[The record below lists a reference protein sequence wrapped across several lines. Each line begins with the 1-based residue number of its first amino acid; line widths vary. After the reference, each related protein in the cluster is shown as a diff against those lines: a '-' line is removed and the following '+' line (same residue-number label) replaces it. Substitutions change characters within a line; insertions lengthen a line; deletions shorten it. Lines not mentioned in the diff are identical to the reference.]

1 MVTILR
7 EAGFRF
13 LIFTDDHEPA
23 HVHVIG
29 DGSAKIDISGPAP
42 RLVQADGMKA
52 GDLRKAMR
60 IVADRYDDFLARWRS
75 MHG

>member
-1 MVTILR
+1 MVTIHR

-13 LIFTDDHEPA
+13 VIFTDDHEPA
-23 HVHVIG
+23 HIHVYG
-29 DGSAKIDISGPAP
+29 DGSAKIDIAGNAPA
-42 RLVQADGMKA
+42 LVQADGMKA

-60 IVADRYDDFLARWRS
+60 IAADRQAEFLARWRS